1 MRKTISIFLSL
12 LMVLVLFSGCSAE
25 GTTGEEDSSSE
36 AEEKPVKT
44 QSLDVIIY
52 DRGGDEEYWQ
62 AVIDAFEAANA
73 GVEVEA
79 YIGKDAGYVLRDR
92 ILSGDSPDFVV
103 LPSDEETG
111 VTAALIKDRAM
122 QPITSLEQVASSLLI
137 DGAFDNI
144 YCMPYDDGETY
155 LAPVFFEVEGL
166 IYNKTLM
173 DGNGW
178 TVPSTWDEFI
188 ALGEQAKTKKI
199 SLFAYAGQ
207 DAASLTGMFASGIA
221 SSVGTEEAEKLFRY
235 EEGAWDSTAV
245 RTFLGNID
253 KLSYLVA
260 SGSSTKTE
268 QQVLD
273 AFLAGNVLFIS
284 GDSSLLADLS
294 GEESAEETSESGSA
308 AETETVVAEP
318 TFELGFTG
326 YPTFAATDKKVTA
339 ITFTEMYIPI
349 EAENVDLAEKFLI
362 FQYSDAAASLCAE
375 KLGEVTPVRKA
386 ADLAAASG
394 ITGSRLQAYSVLG
407 DLVCADNFAI
417 ESGANETL
425 SDEFAA
431 LLVSVFKGETDAD
444 TFISEMNGYVKEM
457 Q

>member
-12 LMVLVLFSGCSAE
+12 MVVLGLFSGCSAE
-25 GTTGEEDSSSE
+25 GTEDETSSE
-36 AEEKPVKT
+36 SSAPETVKS
-44 QSLDVIIY
+44 QSLDVVIH
-52 DRGGDEEYWQ
+52 DRGNDEEYWQ
-62 AVIDAFEAANA
+62 AVIDAFEAANP

-188 ALGEQAKTKKI
+188 ALGDLAKAKKI

-207 DAASLTGMFASGIA
+207 EAESLTGMFASGIA
-221 SSVGTEEAEKLFRY
+221 SSVGMEEEEKLFRY
-235 EEGAWDSTAV
+235 EEGAWDCVPV
-245 RTFLGNID
+245 RTFLGYID

-268 QQVLD
+268 KEALD
-273 AFLAGNVLFIS
+273 AFLAGNVLFIN
-284 GDSSLLADLS
+284 GDSALLAELF
-294 GEESAEETSESGSA
+294 GEEKSEESGESGSA
-308 AETETVVAEP
+308 ATTESVVAGP
-318 TFELGFTG
+318 TFETGITG
-326 YPTFAATDKKVTA
+326 YPTFSAGDKKVTA

-362 FQYSDAAASLCAE
+362 FQYSDTAASLCAE

-386 ADLAAASG
+386 ADFAAASG
-394 ITGSRLQAYSVLG
+394 ITGSRLQAYSILG
-407 DLVCADNFAI
+407 DQVCAGDFAI
-417 ESGANETL
+417 RSGANETL
-425 SDEFAA
+425 ADEFAA
-431 LLVSVFKGETDAD
+431 LLVSAFKGETDAD

>member
-12 LMVLVLFSGCSAE
+12 MVVFGLFSGCSAE
-25 GTTGEEDSSSE
+25 GTEEETSSE
-36 AEEKPVKT
+36 SSAPETVKT
-44 QSLDVIIY
+44 QSLDVVIH
-52 DRGGDEEYWQ
+52 DRGNDEEYWQ
-62 AVIDAFEAANA
+62 AVIDAFEAANP

-178 TVPSTWDEFI
+178 TIPSTWDEFI
-188 ALGEQAKTKKI
+188 ALGDLAKAKKI
-199 SLFAYAGQ
+199 SLFTYAGQ
-207 DAASLTGMFASGIA
+207 DAESLTGMFASGVA
-221 SSVGTEEAEKLFRY
+221 SSVGAEGAEKLFRY
-235 EEGAWDSTAV
+235 EEGAWDCASV
-245 RTFLGNID
+245 RTFLGYID

-268 QQVLD
+268 KEALD
-273 AFLAGNVLFIS
+273 AFLAGNVLFIN
-284 GDSSLLADLS
+284 GDSALLAELF
-294 GEESAEETSESGSA
+294 GEEKSEGSGESGSA
-308 AETETVVAEP
+308 ATTESVVAEP
-318 TFELGFTG
+318 TFETGLTG
-326 YPTFAATDKKVTA
+326 YPTFSAGDKKVTA

-362 FQYSDAAASLCAE
+362 FQYSDTAASLCAE

-386 ADLAAASG
+386 ADFAAASG
-394 ITGSRLQAYSVLG
+394 ITGSRLQAYSILG
-407 DLVCADNFAI
+407 DQVCAGDFAI
-417 ESGANETL
+417 RSGANETL
-425 SDEFAA
+425 ADEFAA
-431 LLVSVFKGETDAD
+431 LLVSAFKGETDAD